1 MIHWSEIWT
10 SDKTYVM
17 LLPLKSKSLDQDQCN
32 TKSQKKKKKKKSNW
46 IGLLTK
52 SNILKMALILF
63 CSFLAWLSFFQVK
76 ALLSNNF
83 CCNFVSFFI
92 NSKNRSQI
100 FKVIFLTGEITISV
114 HCGVISDQQFQIKSS
129 FSSKKNTVVVFET
142 QFSRKAVKF

>member
-1 MIHWSEIWT
+1 MIHRSEIWT
-10 SDKTYVM
+10 SGKTYVM
-17 LLPLKSKSLDQDQCN
+17 LLPLKSKSLDQDQYN
-32 TKSQKKKKKKKSNW
+32 TKSQKKIKSNW

-52 SNILKMALILF
+52 SNILKIALILF
-63 CSFLAWLSFFQVK
+63 CSFLAWFSFFQVK

>member
-52 SNILKMALILF
+52 SNILKIALILF
-63 CSFLAWLSFFQVK
+63 CTFLA
-76 ALLSNNF
+76 
-83 CCNFVSFFI
+83 
-92 NSKNRSQI
+92 
-100 FKVIFLTGEITISV
+100 
-114 HCGVISDQQFQIKSS
+114 
-129 FSSKKNTVVVFET
+129 
-142 QFSRKAVKF
+142 

>member
-1 MIHWSEIWT
+1 MIHRSEIWT
-10 SDKTYVM
+10 SGKTYVM
-17 LLPLKSKSLDQDQCN
+17 LLPLKSKSLDQDQYN
-32 TKSQKKKKKKKSNW
+32 TKSQKKIKSNW

-52 SNILKMALILF
+52 SNILKIALILF
-63 CSFLAWLSFFQVK
+63 CSFLAWFSFFQVK
-76 ALLSNNF
+76 VLLSNNF